1 MPQPFCIYQQMRF
14 KMKRVKA
21 IVERAKDGAYS
32 IYMDTDGKS
41 LPYLVTGTG
50 KDLEDAKGDF
60 MQGYEDIKSYFV
72 GCGKAF
78 EEAEFEFVIDVVSF
92 LSYYASLFS
101 LAGLAKVTGIA
112 QGQLSHY
119 VNGVNKPSAKSR
131 EKITAGLR
139 NLAKDMAQLG

>member
-1 MPQPFCIYQQMRF
+1 
-14 KMKRVKA
+14 MKRVKA

-32 IYMDTDGKS
+32 IYMESDGKS
-41 LPYLVTGTG
+41 LPYMVTGTG

-60 MQGYEDIKSYFV
+60 MQGYEDIKSYFADN
-72 GCGKAF
+72 GKMF

-92 LSYYASLFS
+92 LAYYASLFS
-101 LAGLAKVTGIA
+101 LAGLSKVTGIA

-119 VNGVNKPSAKSR
+119 VNGVNKPSSKNM
-131 EKITAGLR
+131 EKIMMGLR